1 MLEFFCKI
9 FMITPMRKKFVGRQ
23 EELER
28 LEFEYRRPG
37 GSLVA
42 IYGRRRVGKTRLVR
56 QFVQGKPLVLYFQ
69 AQEVTLTQNLA
80 DLLRTFNRF
89 AQEAE
94 LTPSLTLSQSSFSEM
109 NLLESFIHAA
119 MDKARKT
126 GQKFVLILDEFPRL
140 LKRTRLEEQKYPS
153 FDSFIQRLW
162 DEGFSESPV
171 MFILLG
177 SSVSMMQEAF
187 SDAAAPLFGRRTA
200 SLALRPLTLDD
211 LAEYLDLD
219 LRVKDNRWQTFY
231 LYTLLGGV
239 PFNWEILAETLEFE
253 RGDLSKALM
262 RIFTKEPILR
272 EEFDRVFREEPLA
285 GRSLKAIVVALSR
298 KPLREEALRE
308 ATGIPSLSPYLSLL
322 QRLGVA
328 EPDPEFSKRDL
339 KKKKFFWRISD
350 PFLCFLGRFGRE
362 LEESS
367 WREPEVV
374 WQGIENRLP
383 DEHLGPL
390 YEFLWRKALA
400 SQAPS
405 GMKVGQITL
414 HDRSE
419 KRSYQVDVIGVMDE
433 ELIFLAEVKL
443 KGWSRNYF
451 ETNIKRK
458 LTLLEK
464 IFRVSS
470 HFKLLVISTQKDP
483 ERLRNFKQHGLD
495 ILWLDYPY
503 RRVLKDVRTFYANLS
518 SPAKA

>member
-1 MLEFFCKI
+1 
-9 FMITPMRKKFVGRQ
+9 MRKKFVGRQ

-37 GSLVA
+37 GSLVT

-56 QFVQGKPLVLYFQ
+56 QFGQGKPLVLYFQ

-80 DLLRTFNRF
+80 ALLRSFNRL
-89 AQEAE
+89 ASETN
-94 LTPSLTLSQSSFSEM
+94 LKPYLTLSQSAFSEM
-109 NLLESFIHAA
+109 DLLESFIRAA
-119 MDKARKT
+119 TARARET
-126 GQKFVLILDEFPRL
+126 GQKFVFILDEFPRL

-162 DEGFSESPV
+162 DEGLSESPV

-200 SLALRPLTLDD
+200 SLALRPLAMDY

-219 LRVKDNRWQTFY
+219 LRVKDHRWQTFY
-231 LYTLLGGV
+231 LYALLGGV
-239 PFNWEILAETLEFE
+239 PFNWEVLSAALEFE
-253 RGDLSKALM
+253 EGDFSKALM
-262 RIFTKEPILR
+262 RIFTREPILR

-285 GRSLKAIVVALSR
+285 GRILKAIVVALSR

-322 QRLGVA
+322 QRLGVV

-350 PFLCFLGRFGRE
+350 PFLCFLGRFGSE

-374 WQGIENRLP
+374 WQGIEKRLS

-400 SQAPS
+400 AQAPP
-405 GMKVGQITL
+405 GMKVGQITVPSP
-414 HDRSE
+414 SE
-419 KRSYQVDVIGVMDE
+419 RKSYQVDVIGVIGE

-451 ETNIKRK
+451 ETNVKKK

-464 IFRVSS
+464 IFKVSP
-470 HFKLLVISTQKDP
+470 HFKLLVISTEKDP
-483 ERLRNFKQHGLD
+483 ESLKSFKQHGLD
-495 ILWLDYPY
+495 VLWLDYPY
-503 RRVLKDVRTFYANLS
+503 KEVLKKVRTFYAGF
-518 SPAKA
+518 SPSTKA